1 LGGVY
6 VAGRMEVAGSNDAVL
21 VSRIRAGERPAED
34 ELVQRFSR
42 GVSIIIGQSV
52 ADPAAAADV
61 YQETF
66 RLALMKVRAGEVRDP
81 ERLAGFICGIARSLV
96 IEHFRGTARSK
107 ARHKGEP
114 DRQLA
119 SSEPSQLDQL
129 LREERATLA
138 RQVLSELPSDR
149 DRKILCRFYIEDD
162 DKDDICADLGI
173 SALHFNQVIS
183 RARQRYKKIYES
195 MGEGRK
201 T

>member
-1 LGGVY
+1 
-6 VAGRMEVAGSNDAVL
+6 MEVAGSGDPGL
-21 VSRIRAGERPAED
+21 VSRIRAGERVAED

-66 RLALMKVRAGEVRDP
+66 RLALLKVRAGEVRDP

-96 IEHFRGTARSK
+96 IEHFRGTARLK
-107 ARHKGEP
+107 AHHEGEP
-114 DRQLA
+114 DRQLP
-119 SSEPSQLDQL
+119 SPEPSQLDRL

-138 RQVLSELPSDR
+138 RRVLSELPSDR
-149 DRKILCRFYIEDD
+149 DRQILYRFYIEDD

-183 RARQRYKKIYES
+183 RARQRYKKVYES

>member
-1 LGGVY
+1 
-6 VAGRMEVAGSNDAVL
+6 MEVAGSSDAGL

-34 ELVQRFSR
+34 ELVRRYSR

-66 RLALMKVRAGEVRDP
+66 RLALLKVRAGEVRDP

-96 IEHFRGTARSK
+96 IEHFRGAARFK
-107 ARHKGEP
+107 ARHEGEP

-119 SSEPSQLDQL
+119 SPEPSQLDQL
-129 LREERATLA
+129 LREERAALA
-138 RQVLSELPSDR
+138 RRVLSELPSGR
-149 DRKILCRFYIEDD
+149 DRKILYRFYIADD
-162 DKDDICADLGI
+162 EKEDICAELGI
-173 SALHFNQVIS
+173 SALHFNQVIC
-183 RARQRYKKIYES
+183 RARHRYKKIYES

-201 T
+201 I

>member
-1 LGGVY
+1 
-6 VAGRMEVAGSNDAVL
+6 MEVADSSDAGL

-34 ELVQRFSR
+34 ELVRRYSR
-42 GVSIIIGQSV
+42 GVSIIIGQSL

-66 RLALMKVRAGEVRDP
+66 RLVLQKVRAGEVREP
-81 ERLAGFICGIARSLV
+81 ERLAGFVCGITRSLV

-107 ARHKGEP
+107 ARYESEP
-114 DRQLA
+114 DRQIPSA
-119 SSEPSQLDQL
+119 EPSQLDRL

-138 RQVLSELPSDR
+138 RKVLSELPSDR
-149 DRKILCRFYIEDD
+149 DRKILYRFYIEDD
-162 DKDDICADLGI
+162 EKDDICADLGI

-183 RARQRYKKIYES
+183 RARQRYKKMFES
-195 MGEGRK
+195 RGEGRN